1 VRLAL
6 HALFLILGVFG
17 LILGA
22 WPLLTGRN
30 YPGLLGRG
38 FTKGD
43 NLRLSRAPAIYFRA
57 TGAVAAS
64 AGFLMLAVSVVMELP
79 ASPTVAQLSGAAVL
93 FAAALVALFGSLA
106 WMLVIAYRHKLFR
119 WNAP

>member
-1 VRLAL
+1 M
-6 HALFLILGVFG
+6 HALFVVLGVLG

-22 WPLLTGRN
+22 WPLLIGRN

-43 NLRLSRAPAIYFRA
+43 NLRLSRAPSIYFRA

-64 AGFLMLAVSVVMELP
+64 AGFLMLAISVVMDLP
-79 ASPTVAQLSGAAVL
+79 ASPTVAQLSGTAIF
-93 FAAALVALFGSLA
+93 FAASLIALFGSLA
-106 WMLVIAYRHKLFR
+106 LMLVIAYRHKLFR